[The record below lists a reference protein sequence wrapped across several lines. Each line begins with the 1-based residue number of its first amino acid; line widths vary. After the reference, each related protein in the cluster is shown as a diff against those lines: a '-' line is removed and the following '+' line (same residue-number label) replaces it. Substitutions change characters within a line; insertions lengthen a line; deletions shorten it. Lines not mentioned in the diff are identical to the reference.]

1 MLSAVTY
8 CSCDEESNWK
18 RRKCK
23 NRLKQIQKEEEVD
36 GGKQGWDGKNIKM
49 TQLKQSENAG
59 SFLLVLWVHSLSLLP
74 STAIFFFI
82 TPHYPL
88 ISFSVSRCR
97 ANKAF
102 RGDSAVLQM
111 GSKTNCVCLCFSS
124 ILCTLYCVFVRSVQS
139 LSNRRF
145 ILNLGLKFLL
155 KSKWEDVCLEFFT
168 MGNIFSVFHII
179 V

>member
-8 CSCDEESNWK
+8 SSCDEESNWK

-36 GGKQGWDGKNIKM
+36 RGKQGWDGENKNDPAE
-49 TQLKQSENAG
+49 TVWEC
-59 SFLLVLWVHSLSLLP
+59 WVFPLGFMSPLSLLP

-111 GSKTNCVCLCFSS
+111 GSKTNCVCLCLSS
-124 ILCTLYCVFVRSVQS
+124 ILCTLDCAFVRSVQS

-155 KSKWEDVCLEFFT
+155 KK
-168 MGNIFSVFHII
+168 
-179 V
+179 

>member
-1 MLSAVTY
+1 M
-8 CSCDEESNWK
+8 EE
-18 RRKCK
+18 CK
-23 NRLKQIQKEEEVD
+23 D
-36 GGKQGWDGKNIKM
+36 GMENIKM
-49 TQLKQSENAG
+49 TQLKLSENAG
-59 SFLLVLWVHSLSLLP
+59 SFLLVLWVLSLLP
-74 STAIFFFI
+74 STPIFFFI

-88 ISFSVSRCR
+88 FPSISFSVSRCR

-111 GSKTNCVCLCFSS
+111 GSKTNRVCLCFSS

-145 ILNLGLKFLL
+145 ILNLGLKFVL
-155 KSKWEDVCLEFFT
+155 KSKWEDVCLEYFP